1 MSTLTLALTVLAGV
15 VLVGLGVH
23 GAWAARVAGRKQE
36 ATMDVRPAPV
46 EPGFAQ
52 PHDSADGSEADDPLP
67 GPLPGSGGAS
77 DGLRAKRLGARIDPL
92 IDAIATLRVE
102 APLSAAQVLAHLP
115 GSLRAGSKP
124 FLIEG
129 LNAENAENPQWEPVV
144 ADRRY
149 TELQA
154 GVQLANRSGAINE
167 IEYSEFVHTLQH
179 FADALGAMVEFPDM
193 LDVVARARELDA
205 FAGQHDAQ
213 LAVHLHAR
221 SAAWSVGYVVQHA
234 SRHGFVPGAVA
245 GRLVLPAGEDAAPPV
260 VTLSFDANAALAA
273 LADDAQHSIVRDVTL
288 SFDVPQTDPRIAP
301 FVAWRAS
308 ALALSLGMDAAI
320 VDDQGQAISE
330 AGFATIGDELDH
342 LYASLRERDLAAGS
356 LAARRLFS

>member
-1 MSTLTLALTVLAGV
+1 MSNLTLALIGLAVL
-15 VLVGLGVH
+15 VLVGLGAH
-23 GAWAARVAGRKQE
+23 GVWTARLAGRRQQ
-36 ATMDVRPAPV
+36 ATMQVRHAPA
-46 EPGFAQ
+46 EPGLAGA
-52 PHDSADGSEADDPLP
+52 PAGEAVLDTPALA
-67 GPLPGSGGAS
+67 GG
-77 DGLRAKRLGARIDPL
+77 DGLRAKRLAARIDPL
-92 IDAIATLRVE
+92 IDAIATLAVE
-102 APLSAAQVLAHLP
+102 APVSAEQVLMHLP

-129 LNAENAENPQWEPVV
+129 LNTANGEWEPV
-144 ADRRY
+144 AAAQY
-149 TELQA
+149 YSELQA

-213 LAVHLHAR
+213 LAVHLRAR
-221 SAAWSVGYVVQHA
+221 SAAWSVGFVVQHA

-288 SFDVPQTDPRIAP
+288 SFDVPQTDPRFAP
-301 FVAWRAS
+301 FVAWQAS
-308 ALALSLGMDAAI
+308 AQALALGMDAAI

-330 AGFATIGDELDH
+330 AGFTAIGDELDQ